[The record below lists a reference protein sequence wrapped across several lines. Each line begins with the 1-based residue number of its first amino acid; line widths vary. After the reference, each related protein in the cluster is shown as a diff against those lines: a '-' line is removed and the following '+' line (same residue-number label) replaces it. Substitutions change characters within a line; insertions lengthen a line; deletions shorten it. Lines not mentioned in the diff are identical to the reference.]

1 MNLLSIFK
9 MSYVHIVN
17 NKIEFYNDS
26 PWSYQLNY
34 MYDILWGWSEEKH
47 AAKSS
52 KRTPEN
58 KVSTL

>member
-1 MNLLSIFK
+1 

-17 NKIEFYNDS
+17 NKKEFYNDS